1 MRYFEKDFV
10 VDSRAID
17 MFQQCRPSA
26 LLGYLQE
33 AATLAALD
41 LGASGPEVM
50 EKYRCQWMIARMWV
64 EMDRPL
70 RWNEPFT
77 VRTWH
82 RGANGASSYRDFDIL
97 RDGKAIGQGVSTWV
111 LVDADSRKLF
121 RMKNLTEFQGTDG
134 GALCKDIKLH
144 RVKMPESFDDR
155 EDCPMRYSHT
165 DINGHVNNIHY
176 ADFACDALHLERYG
190 QGKFPR
196 SFQIGYVGECRAGE
210 TICIDTAVRGDE
222 LYARGEGQDGKER
235 FDFAL
240 TLARLP

>member
-1 MRYFEKDFV
+1 MNCFEKDFV

-17 MFQQCRPSA
+17 MFRQCRPSA

-50 EKYRCQWMIARMWV
+50 EKYHCQWMIARIWV

-70 RWNEPFT
+70 AWNEPFT

-82 RGANGASSYRDFDIL
+82 RGASGASSYRDFDIL
-97 RDGKAIGQGVSTWV
+97 REGKAIGQGVSTWV

-121 RMKNLTEFQGTDG
+121 RMKGLTEFQGTDG
-134 GALCKDIKLH
+134 GELCKNIRLH
-144 RVKMPESFDDR
+144 RVKLPETFDAR
-155 EDCPMRYSHT
+155 EDCPMRYSQT

-176 ADFACDALHLERYG
+176 ADFACDALHMERYG

-210 TICIDTAVRGDE
+210 TIHIDTAVRGDE

-240 TLARLP
+240 TLARIP